1 MESIILPGSDGKNS
15 LLYLFHNNSTAFNP
29 VLFIHGYK
37 GFALWGSWTQAAEHF
52 NAAGMPYAC
61 LDFSHN
67 GMTGR
72 SPDDVFDAELFG
84 RNRLSWEVDE
94 TIQALKYLYNRYH
107 KSPVLIG
114 HSRGGAISILSAAE
128 FDVSKLITWASV
140 CDYHR
145 RFSQDDMLEAWR
157 THGVRFVENAR
168 TKQQLPHYFSFYQD
182 FDENRN
188 RLDVLKAAENIKAPW
203 LIIHGTADEAVS
215 FQEAE
220 TLHGISKK
228 SVLLSVEGANHVFGT
243 SHPVQ
248 SESLPYPFAKVVSD
262 TINFIASNC

>member
-1 MESIILPGSDGKNS
+1 MESIILPGSAGKNS
-15 LLYLFHNNSTAFNP
+15 ILHLFDNNSTAFNP

-37 GFALWGSWTQAAEHF
+37 GFALWGSWTQAAEQF

-128 FDVSKLITWASV
+128 FDVYRLITWASV

-145 RFSQDDMLEAWR
+145 RFPQDDMLEAWR
-157 THGVRFVENAR
+157 TNGVRFVENAR

-188 RLDVLKAAENIKAPW
+188 RLDVLKAAENMKAPW

-220 TLHGISKK
+220 TLKKTSKL
-228 SVLLSVEGANHVFGT
+228 SVLMPVIGANHVFGT
-243 SHPVQ
+243 THPVQ
-248 SESLPYPFAKVVSD
+248 SGFLPHHFAQVVAG
-262 TINFIASNC
+262 TVNFITSV